1 MQLVHLNSSGEER
14 RMKRLI
20 KILTLALAFLVVV
33 VAESSAQHTIAVTGG
48 TGFATARPYPAQEMK
63 PIWGTYQ
70 AGISWRYYSMPRF
83 VACFG
88 IDVELLQRGF
98 SYAPYPNRYENKK
111 DYKYY
116 TRKLNSIMVPIVW
129 QPHAYLFKKHL
140 RIYLE
145 AAPTFSFNFSSTF
158 HNEEKMIYVLNDDGQ
173 TTTGYKAIEKG
184 KYEFRPERDNRFSY
198 GLRGGAG
205 FDLIFGQV
213 EFGVRA
219 IYDFGYSDILRNRNK
234 YYANN
239 LDYIEVEENG
249 EKVRY
254 AGENPFYLTPLRSP
268 LDNLT
273 VSVKLGFR
281 IGKDGFEEWNWKRP
295 ALPKNKEVFKYTF

>member
-1 MQLVHLNSSGEER
+1 
-14 RMKRLI
+14 MKRLV
-20 KILTLALAFLVVV
+20 KILTLAFLLSM
-33 VAESSAQHTIAVTGG
+33 AISFESSAQHTLAVTGG

-83 VACFG
+83 IACFG
-88 IDVELLQRGF
+88 VDVELLQRGF
-98 SYAPYPNRYENKK
+98 SFAPYPYLYENKK

-116 TRKLNSIMVPIVW
+116 TRTVNSIMVPIVW

-140 RIYLE
+140 RVYLE
-145 AAPTFSFNFSSTF
+145 AAPTFSFNFSSKF
-158 HNEEKMIYVLNDDGQ
+158 HNDEKYSIKIDGSIP
-173 TTTGYKAIEKG
+173 APISG

-205 FDLIFGQV
+205 FDLIFGQF

-219 IYDFGYSDILRNRNK
+219 MYDFGYSDILRNRNK
-234 YYANN
+234 YYDN
-239 LDYIEVEENG
+239 LLDSEL
-249 EKVRY
+249 KP
-254 AGENPFYLTPLRSP
+254 GENPFYYTPLRSP

-273 VSVKLGFR
+273 LSVKLGFR
-281 IGKDGFEEWNWKRP
+281 IGKEGFQEWYWKKP
-295 ALPKNKEVFKYTF
+295 AFPKNKEVFKYTF

>member
-1 MQLVHLNSSGEER
+1 
-14 RMKRLI
+14 MKRFI
-20 KILTLALAFLVVV
+20 KILTLAFALS
-33 VAESSAQHTIAVTGG
+33 VAISFESSAQHTLAVTGG

-98 SYAPYPNRYENKK
+98 SFAPYPYLYENKK

-116 TRKLNSIMVPIVW
+116 TRTLNSIVIPIVW

-140 RIYLE
+140 RVYLE
-145 AAPTFSFNFSSTF
+145 AAPTFSFNFSSKF
-158 HNEEKMIYVLNDDGQ
+158 HNDEKYSIKIDGSIP
-173 TTTGYKAIEKG
+173 APISG

-205 FDLIFGQV
+205 FDLIFGQI

-219 IYDFGYSDILRNRNK
+219 MYDFGYSDILRNRNK
-234 YYANN
+234 YYDN
-239 LDYIEVEENG
+239 LLDSEL
-249 EKVRY
+249 KP
-254 AGENPFYLTPLRSP
+254 GENPFYYTPLRSP

-273 VSVKLGFR
+273 ISVKLGFR
-281 IGKDGFEEWNWKRP
+281 IGKEGFKEWYWKKP
-295 ALPKNKEVFKYTF
+295 PFPKNKEVFKYAL

>member
-1 MQLVHLNSSGEER
+1 
-14 RMKRLI
+14 MKRLV
-20 KILTLALAFLVVV
+20 KILTLAFLLSLAISY
-33 VAESSAQHTIAVTGG
+33 ESSAQHTLALTGG
-48 TGFATARPYPAQEMK
+48 SGFATARPYPAQETK

-83 VACFG
+83 IACFG

-98 SYAPYPNRYENKK
+98 SFAPYPYLYENKK

-116 TRKLNSIMVPIVW
+116 TRTINSIMVPIVW

-140 RIYLE
+140 RVYLE
-145 AAPTFSFNFSSTF
+145 AAPTFSFNFASKF
-158 HNEEKMIYVLNDDGQ
+158 HNEEKYSIKLDGSVP
-173 TTTGYKAIEKG
+173 APVSG
-184 KYEFRPERDNRFSY
+184 KYEFRAERDNRFSY

-205 FDLIFGQV
+205 FDLIFGQF

-219 IYDFGYSDILRNRNK
+219 MYDFGYSDILRNRNK
-234 YYANN
+234 YYDN
-239 LDYIEVEENG
+239 LLDSEL
-249 EKVRY
+249 KP
-254 AGENPFYLTPLRSP
+254 GENPFYYTPLRSP

-281 IGKDGFEEWNWKRP
+281 IGKEGFQEWYWKKP
-295 ALPKNKEVFKYTF
+295 AFPKNKEVFKYTF

>member
-1 MQLVHLNSSGEER
+1 
-14 RMKRLI
+14 MKRFI
-20 KILTLALAFLVVV
+20 KILTLAFLLSM
-33 VAESSAQHTIAVTGG
+33 AISFESSAQHTLAVTGG

-83 VACFG
+83 IACFG
-88 IDVELLQRGF
+88 VDVELLQRGF
-98 SYAPYPNRYENKK
+98 SFAPYPYLYENKK

-116 TRKLNSIMVPIVW
+116 TRTVNSIMVPIVW

-140 RIYLE
+140 RVYLE
-145 AAPTFSFNFSSTF
+145 AAPTFSFNFSSKF
-158 HNEEKMIYVLNDDGQ
+158 HNDEKYSIKIDGSIP
-173 TTTGYKAIEKG
+173 APISG

-205 FDLIFGQV
+205 FDLIFGQF

-219 IYDFGYSDILRNRNK
+219 MYDFGYSDILRNRNK
-234 YYANN
+234 YYDN
-239 LDYIEVEENG
+239 LLDSEL
-249 EKVRY
+249 KP
-254 AGENPFYLTPLRSP
+254 GENPFYYTPLRSP

-273 VSVKLGFR
+273 LSVKLGFR
-281 IGKDGFEEWNWKRP
+281 IGKEGFQEWYWKKP
-295 ALPKNKEVFKYTF
+295 AFPKSKEVFKYTF

>member
-1 MQLVHLNSSGEER
+1 
-14 RMKRLI
+14 MKRLV
-20 KILTLALAFLVVV
+20 KILTLAFLLSLAISY
-33 VAESSAQHTIAVTGG
+33 ESSAQHTLAVTGG

-83 VACFG
+83 IACFG

-98 SYAPYPNRYENKK
+98 SFAPYPYLYENKK

-116 TRKLNSIMVPIVW
+116 TRTVNSIMVPIVW

-140 RIYLE
+140 RVYLE
-145 AAPTFSFNFSSTF
+145 AAPTFSFNFSSKF
-158 HNEEKMIYVLNDDGQ
+158 HNDEKYSIKIDGSIP
-173 TTTGYKAIEKG
+173 APISG

-205 FDLIFGQV
+205 FDLIFGQF

-219 IYDFGYSDILRNRNK
+219 MYDFGYSDILRNRNK
-234 YYANN
+234 YYDN
-239 LDYIEVEENG
+239 LLDSEL
-249 EKVRY
+249 KP
-254 AGENPFYLTPLRSP
+254 GENPFYYTPLRSP

-281 IGKDGFEEWNWKRP
+281 IGKEGFQEWYWKKP
-295 ALPKNKEVFKYTF
+295 AFPKNKEVFKYTF

>member
-1 MQLVHLNSSGEER
+1 
-14 RMKRLI
+14 MKRLV
-20 KILTLALAFLVVV
+20 KILTLAFLLSLAISY
-33 VAESSAQHTIAVTGG
+33 ESSAQHTLALTGG

-83 VACFG
+83 IACFG

-98 SYAPYPNRYENKK
+98 SFAPYPYLYENKK

-116 TRKLNSIMVPIVW
+116 TRTINSIMVPIVW

-140 RIYLE
+140 RVYLE
-145 AAPTFSFNFSSTF
+145 AAPTFSFNFASKF
-158 HNEEKMIYVLNDDGQ
+158 HNEEKYSIKLDGSVP
-173 TTTGYKAIEKG
+173 APVSG

-205 FDLIFGQV
+205 FDLIFGQF

-219 IYDFGYSDILRNRNK
+219 MYDFGYSDILRNRNK
-234 YYANN
+234 YYDN
-239 LDYIEVEENG
+239 LLDSEL
-249 EKVRY
+249 KP
-254 AGENPFYLTPLRSP
+254 GENPFYYTPLRSP

-281 IGKDGFEEWNWKRP
+281 IGKEGFQEWYWKKP
-295 ALPKNKEVFKYTF
+295 AFPKNKEVFKYTF

>member
-1 MQLVHLNSSGEER
+1 
-14 RMKRLI
+14 MKRLV
-20 KILTLALAFLVVV
+20 KILTLVLALSVVV

-70 AGISWRYYSMPRF
+70 AGFSWRYYSMPRF

-98 SYAPYPNRYENKK
+98 SFAPYPYLYENKK

-129 QPHAYLFKKHL
+129 QPHFYLFKKHL
-140 RIYLE
+140 RVYLE
-145 AAPTFSFNFSSTF
+145 AAPTFSFNFSSKF
-158 HNEEKMIYVLNDDGQ
+158 HNDEKYSIKLDGSVSAPIS
-173 TTTGYKAIEKG
+173 GE
-184 KYEFRPERDNRFSY
+184 YEFRAERDNRFSY

-205 FDLIFGQV
+205 FDLIFGQIEV
-213 EFGVRA
+213 GVRA
-219 IYDFGYSDILRNRNK
+219 MYDFGFSDILRNRTK
-234 YYANN
+234 YYGNQ
-239 LDYIEVEENG
+239 LDSET
-249 EKVRY
+249 KP
-254 AGENPFYLTPLRSP
+254 GENPFYYTPLRSP

-273 VSVKLGFR
+273 ISMKVGFR
-281 IGKDGFEEWNWKRP
+281 IGKAGFKEWDWKKSN
-295 ALPKNKEVFKYTF
+295 LPKNKEVFKYTF